1 MSSNLSANDVIQG
14 KLGDCWL
21 VSSLSII
28 ASNDEYIKGK
38 SMKECQR
45 NPEEL
50 TYGIHPTLFHCFEE
64 YGLYVFKFF
73 KKFKPIYIVVDDLF
87 PI

>member
-1 MSSNLSANDVIQG
+1 MLAKQNNPKEQVIFMSSNLSANDVVQG

-38 SMKECQR
+38 ELKKCEK
-45 NPEEL
+45 NP
-50 TYGIHPTLFHCFEE
+50 
-64 YGLYVFKFF
+64 
-73 KKFKPIYIVVDDLF
+73 
-87 PI
+87 

>member
-1 MSSNLSANDVIQG
+1 MNFEEMLAKQNNQKEPVIFMSSNLSANDVVQG

-38 SMKECQR
+38 
-45 NPEEL
+45 
-50 TYGIHPTLFHCFEE
+50 
-64 YGLYVFKFF
+64 
-73 KKFKPIYIVVDDLF
+73 
-87 PI
+87 